1 MEEGTECMMEEDCG
15 FKITDKIRC
24 SATRAWDAVRSRLGN
39 NKVCQKE
46 PWDMP
51 GYDGLHT
58 IP

>member
-1 MEEGTECMMEEDCG
+1 MMEEDCG
-15 FKITDKIRC
+15 FKIADKIRC